1 MKGIHL
7 MTDFKHFISSALA
20 VLILV
25 AACSGEAR
33 ALSYGAGTVTGNG
46 LRLREKPN
54 TSSEVLTTLQAGIC
68 VAVLE
73 DARDGWYKVSY
84 QDQTGYLSAGY
95 VEVSTRLDADLGSG
109 RVTTGGSRL
118 NVRSGPG
125 TENGKVMSL
134 PNNTLVKITGIKNG
148 WYKIEHNGR
157 TGYVSS
163 DYLALCSAAQSSN
176 SGGRPAADTTG
187 AIGSGLSTE
196 AGLEVAAYAEKFL
209 GTPYVYGGNGPDSFD
224 CSGFVKYVF
233 AHFGYSINRTAST
246 QLDNGAAVSKDQL
259 QPGDIVFFKNAG
271 DSHAA
276 SHVGIYVGGETFIH
290 ASSDTRE
297 VEYSSL
303 VTSNNAKK
311 YIAARRI
318 VSGE

>member
-1 MKGIHL
+1 MF
-7 MTDFKHFISSALA
+7 DFKHFISSAFA
-20 VLILV
+20 ALIFITV
-25 AACSGEAR
+25 CSGQAH
-33 ALSYGAGTVTGNG
+33 ALSYGAGVVTGDG

-54 TSSEVLTTLQAGIC
+54 TSSEVLTTLQTGTC
-68 VAVLE
+68 VVVLE
-73 DARDGWYKVSY
+73 DAQDGWYMVSY
-84 QDQTGYLSAGY
+84 QDQTGYLAADY
-95 VEVSTRLDADLGSG
+95 VEVSTRLDADLGNG
-109 RVTTGGSRL
+109 RVTTEGSSL

-125 TENGKVMSL
+125 KESGKTMSL
-134 PNNTLVKITGIKNG
+134 SNNTLVKITGIENG
-148 WYKIEHNGR
+148 WYKIEHNGQ

-163 DYLALCSAAQSSN
+163 DYLVTCSATQASD
-176 SGGRPAADTTG
+176 GGYRPTADSTG
-187 AIGSGLSTE
+187 AIGSGLSTA
-196 AGLEVAAYAEKFL
+196 AGLEVVAYAEKFL

-233 AHFGYSINRTAST
+233 THFGYSINRTAST
-246 QLDNGAAVSKDQL
+246 QLSNGAAVSKDQL

-271 DSHAA
+271 DTHAA

-311 YIAARRI
+311 YIAARR
-318 VSGE
+318 VVGSE